1 MTMMM
6 DSFFLTAADGTHF
19 VQGTYQPGLVLLSV
33 LVPVCLSLMAL
44 HTAHI
49 ALSTQNRSYRHIAI
63 AMGGIALGGGI
74 WAMHFI
80 GMLAFT
86 LPAPVHYDM
95 GLTLLSL
102 LPGWAASWLALYML
116 SRQVLPRSLLVISGA
131 LMGAGIGLMHYTGMM
146 AMMTPLAM
154 RYDPTLFALSIGVAV
169 GLAMLALWIRFGLQQ
184 TRLDGRLRFVLSGV
198 IMGVAI
204 AGMHYT
210 GMAAARFLG
219 EPSLADNTIRVDATY
234 GALALSSLTLT
245 IGVLVAALNGLIH
258 TRELYREME
267 LSKSR
272 LRAIVDTAVDALITI
287 DGHGTVQEFSPSA
300 ERLFGY
306 AADEVV
312 GRNVKMLMPEPYHS
326 EHDGYLR
333 RYHAT
338 GEAHII
344 GTGREVTGRRKD
356 GTQMPL
362 RLAVGRVNLIGT
374 ERLYVG
380 MLTDISDRQ
389 ALEASL
395 RDAAQRA
402 EQAAA
407 AKTRFL
413 ANMSHE
419 IRTPMNSIIG
429 FAELLQQTDL
439 TPIQRN
445 YLNTV
450 GQSSRTLLRLIND
463 ILDTTKLEHGR
474 VELESRDFSL
484 KALAHQIESSLRLG
498 AQAKALSLSTHY
510 PDSMPE
516 YFQGDT
522 LRLLQILTNLVGNA
536 IKFTETGGVE
546 LYFAY
551 EQGIV
556 HAQVRDT
563 GIGMSPDQIRAIFD
577 PFTQADASISRRFG
591 GTGLGTTI
599 ARQLV
604 QSMGGRI
611 EVSSIPG
618 QGSTFHI
625 WLPLPLGKAPVHE
638 PSADKPT
645 ALPPLHVLIADDID
659 LNLELL
665 TLTLQA
671 QGHQVTPARDGQEA
685 LEKFMAG
692 AFDVVL
698 MDVHMPGT
706 DGLQATRLIRQH
718 ERRHDLRPT
727 PVIALTASVMAH
739 DRQQAQQAGMNGF
752 AVKPLDAPR
761 LFAEMARVTTGQPA
775 AVAAAARPRP
785 AAAEP
790 AIDWARGVA
799 LWDTRERL
807 AERVL
812 GFLDQ
817 AAAQYPLPAAD
828 DAAVDPDAL
837 HFSLHG
843 LRGAAGNLALAAVAR
858 CAADLDDQTRAG
870 LAHVAQARIPHLRA
884 LMDAAHREA
893 RSAIETSAPRAAT
906 TPSPAAP
913 PAKLLDTMTALRA
926 VLARHELDD
935 PALDT
940 VCAGLSAHGHHT
952 RSQAL
957 REAIDS
963 FDFDRASAL
972 LGAWLD
978 EETPA

>member
-1 MTMMM
+1 M

-19 VQGTYQPGLVLLSV
+19 VQGAYQPGLVLLSV

-63 AMGGIALGGGI
+63 GMGGIALGGGI

-116 SRQVLPRSLLVISGA
+116 SRQALPRSLLAISGV

-154 RYDPTLFALSIGVAV
+154 RYDPALFALSIVVAV

-272 LRAIVDTAVDALITI
+272 LRAIVDTAVDAIITI
-287 DGHGTVQEFSPSA
+287 DGLGTVQEFSPSA

-306 AADEVV
+306 TADEVV

-326 EHDGYLR
+326 EHDGYLQ

-338 GEAHII
+338 GEPHII
-344 GTGREVTGRRKD
+344 GTGREVTALRKD
-356 GTQMPL
+356 GIRVPV
-362 RLAVGRVNLIGT
+362 RLAVGRVHLIGD

-402 EQAAA
+402 ELAAA

-439 TPIQRN
+439 STTQRN
-445 YLNTV
+445 YLNTI

-474 VELESRDFSL
+474 MDLESRDFSL

-498 AQAKALSLSTHY
+498 AQAKHLTLSTHY
-510 PDSMPE
+510 PDDMPE

-536 IKFTETGGVE
+536 IKFTESGSVE
-546 LYFAY
+546 LHFSY
-551 EQGIV
+551 QTGTV
-556 HAQVRDT
+556 HVQVRDT
-563 GIGMSPDQIRAIFD
+563 GIGMSPEQIRAIFD

-604 QSMGGRI
+604 QTMGGRI
-611 EVSSIPG
+611 EVSSTPG

-625 WLPLPLGKAPVHE
+625 RLPLPLGKAPEQEPTVHDV
-638 PSADKPT
+638 P
-645 ALPPLHVLIADDID
+645 ALAPLRVLIADDID

-665 TLTLQA
+665 ALTLQA
-671 QGHQVTPARDGQEA
+671 QGHQVTSARDGREA
-685 LEKFMAG
+685 VDTFMAG

-698 MDVHMPGT
+698 MDVHMPGI

-718 ERRHDLRPT
+718 ERQHGLRPT

-739 DRQQAQQAGMNGF
+739 DRQQAQQAGMDGF

-761 LFAEMARVTTGQPA
+761 LFAEMARVTTGQPGA
-775 AVAAAARPRP
+775 SAPADAPRADAAA
-785 AAAEP
+785 P
-790 AIDWARGVA
+790 AIDWDRGLR
-799 LWDTRERL
+799 LWGSRDQL
-807 AERVL
+807 AERIL

-817 AAAQYPLPAAD
+817 AGAQYPLPAPD
-828 DAAVDPDAL
+828 GPAADPDAL
-837 HFSLHG
+837 RFSLHG
-843 LRGAAGNLALAAVAR
+843 LRGAAGNLALTAVSR
-858 CAADLDDQTRAG
+858 CAAELEDQTRAG
-870 LAHVAQARIPHLRA
+870 LPHAAQARIPQLLA
-884 LMDAAHREA
+884 LMDAARQ
-893 RSAIETSAPRAAT
+893 AAAQAVAQST
-906 TPSPAAP
+906 AAP
-913 PAKLLDTMTALRA
+913 PAADPLPASALDDGLLNAMSALRT
-926 VLARHELDD
+926 VLTRHELDD
-935 PALDT
+935 PALDA
-940 VCAGLSAHGHHT
+940 VCAGLTAHGRHAHA
-952 RSQAL
+952 QAL
-957 REAIDS
+957 REATDG
-963 FDFDRASAL
+963 FDFDRASML
-972 LGAWLD
+972 LHTWLD